1 MNFPYEILWLKLCY
15 TICRHWCIGYLVI
28 IILFIQIL
36 WLQKL
41 LGQYSIIITK
51 LNQLITTFTIRLGIS
66 DGVTFC
72 VEVSLGQ
79 YCMGCVQWGLQ
90 LGQSSNLFVEGIQTW
105 SRIYSAD
112 SFYMCT
118 LVKLWSRK
126 CGFKARGVFS
136 FLFGLT
142 RVITLHLTFY
152 VCVEYSSE
160 FLF

>member
-1 MNFPYEILWLKLCY
+1 
-15 TICRHWCIGYLVI
+15 
-28 IILFIQIL
+28 
-36 WLQKL
+36 
-41 LGQYSIIITK
+41 
-51 LNQLITTFTIRLGIS
+51 
-66 DGVTFC
+66 
-72 VEVSLGQ
+72 
-79 YCMGCVQWGLQ
+79 MGCVQWGLQ

-126 CGFKARGVFS
+126 CGFKAWGVFS

-152 VCVEYSSE
+152 VCAEYTSE
-160 FLF
+160 FFFCFNLQGHLSGKGKRAKSKCALWLCRCSSFSFIAVISFVVVLHVFTLSFHMV